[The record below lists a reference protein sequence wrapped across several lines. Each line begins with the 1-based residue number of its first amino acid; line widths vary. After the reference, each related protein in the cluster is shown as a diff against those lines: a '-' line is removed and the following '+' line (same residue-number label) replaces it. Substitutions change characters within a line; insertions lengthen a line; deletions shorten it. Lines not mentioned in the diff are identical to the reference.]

1 MKKFV
6 KADKTICILIN
17 KQGRVCYSNIS
28 KDSAGKW
35 LEDFSIIDYLPV
47 DDTFSFN
54 VGNNSVTVDK
64 VALDKTEYYLI
75 LIQPQDDLYKYAYRD
90 PLTSLYNRNYWEHLI
105 SGVLRHPLPRKF
117 TLVVIDIDNLKSI
130 NDNRG
135 HLEGDKAIR
144 IVGKSIR
151 ESIRKQDI
159 AIRYGG
165 DEFFILLANTKKAIV
180 EKVINR
186 IKENIRKR
194 GKKENIHIEISAGM
208 ACSNSIYKLEKVI
221 TMADYN
227 MYKEKK
233 EKKVKVRQI
242 GDELKDLKQKIELV
256 REKLNSKVLD
266 ERNMSINKE
275 LLELSIKMDKLIFE
289 YINEFKEKH
298 SK

>member
-1 MKKFV
+1 MKRYV
-6 KADKTICILIN
+6 KDGKTICILIN
-17 KQGRVCYSNIS
+17 RQGMIYYSNID
-28 KDSAGKW
+28 KDITKKW
-35 LEDFSIIDYLPV
+35 LRDFSILDYLPV
-47 DDTFSFN
+47 EHTFNFN
-54 VGNNSVTVDK
+54 VRNSSITVDK
-64 VALDKTEYYLI
+64 FVLDKTECYLI
-75 LIQPQDDLYKYAYRD
+75 LIQPQEDLYKFAYRD
-90 PLTSLYNRNYWEHLI
+90 PLTSLYNRNYWEHLMCGI
-105 SGVLRHPLPRKF
+105 LQHPMLRKF
-117 TLVVIDIDNLKSI
+117 ALVIIDIDNLKRI

-135 HLEGDKAIR
+135 HLVGDRAIW

-159 AIRYGG
+159 AVRYGG
-165 DEFFILLANTKKAIV
+165 DEFFVLLANTKNAIV
-180 EKVINR
+180 KKVIDR

-208 ACSNSIYKLEKVI
+208 ACSNSINKLEKVI

-227 MYKEKK
+227 MYKEKR
-233 EKKVKVRQI
+233 EKKVQVKHI
-242 GDELKDLKQKIELV
+242 GDELKDIKQKIESV

>member
-1 MKKFV
+1 MEKFL

-17 KQGRVCYSNIS
+17 QQGRIYYSNI
-28 KDSAGKW
+28 DVAAAREY
-35 LEDFSIIDYLPV
+35 LEDFHIIDHLPV
-47 DDTFSFN
+47 DDTISYN
-54 VGNNSVTVDK
+54 VGYYSITVDK
-64 VALDKTEYYLI
+64 VDLDEAKYYLI
-75 LIQPQDDLYKYAYRD
+75 LIQPQGNLYKYAYGD
-90 PLTSLYNRNYWEHLI
+90 SLTGLYNRNYWEHLI

-256 REKLNSKVLD
+256 RDKLNCKVL
-266 ERNMSINKE
+266 EESNILINKE
-275 LLELSIKMDKLIFE
+275 LLELSIKLDKLIIK
-289 YINEFKEKH
+289 YIKYVQ
-298 SK
+298 